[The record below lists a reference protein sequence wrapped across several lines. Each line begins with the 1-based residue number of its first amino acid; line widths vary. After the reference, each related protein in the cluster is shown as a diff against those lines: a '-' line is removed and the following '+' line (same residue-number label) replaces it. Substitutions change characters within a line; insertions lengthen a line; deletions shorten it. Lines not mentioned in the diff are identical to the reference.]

1 MNFSDYA
8 DLDALGVSSAI
19 RRGEISAQEVTE
31 KAIEVA
37 ERMNAE
43 LNALVITNYD
53 NARTFA
59 ACELPDTPVS
69 GAPFYLKDVN
79 QFTHDMPTTF
89 SCRFFDGA
97 SPREDSELVKRW
109 RQAGLVFLGKTN
121 TP

>member
-8 DLDALGVSSAI
+8 DLDAVGVSSAI
-19 RRGEISAQEVTE
+19 RRGEVSTQEVTE

-37 ERMNAE
+37 KRM
-43 LNALVITNYD
+43 NALVITNYD

-59 ACELPDTPVS
+59 AGELPDTPVS

-89 SCRFFDGA
+89 SCRLF
-97 SPREDSELVKRW
+97 
-109 RQAGLVFLGKTN
+109 
-121 TP
+121 